1 MPERPSASPILMLV
15 SLRPSVCDQPDGHFD
30 RSTENP
36 SGPVS
41 EAPSADTPHLLSL
54 IRCTTAARSLAHSA
68 SQSSIDAGRAVVAEA
83 AAEVL
88 LDDPAAVVLVAPPAT
103 LDAVAAS
110 SPSSPPH
117 AAAAPKV
124 TP

>member
-68 SQSSIDAGRAVVAEA
+68 SQSS
-83 AAEVL
+83 
-88 LDDPAAVVLVAPPAT
+88 
-103 LDAVAAS
+103 
-110 SPSSPPH
+110 PPH

-124 TP
+124 TPTVSTATHRIPLLAILLPLFVLPLGTLPARSLPCLGR